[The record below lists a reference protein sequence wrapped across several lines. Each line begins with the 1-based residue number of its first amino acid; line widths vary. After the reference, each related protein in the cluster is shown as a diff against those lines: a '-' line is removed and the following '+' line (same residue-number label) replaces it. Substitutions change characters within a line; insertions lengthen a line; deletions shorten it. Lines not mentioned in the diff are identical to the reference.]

1 MPGTIT
7 GNKLFPTTWISYT
20 TYADNRI
27 ANVFFIGAKYAVTS
41 QIDVAAAYYYLEQNN
56 YNSSDHALRLRQHHL
71 RRTQRT
77 YLRQFHA

>member
-1 MPGTIT
+1 MGSSSIAGYSVPGTIV

-27 ANVFFIGAKYAVTS
+27 ANIFFIGAKYAVTS

-56 YNSSDHALRLRQHHL
+56 YNSSDHPLRLC
-71 RRTQRT
+71 
-77 YLRQFHA
+77 